1 MSLILEQLS
10 ERAQTLPPDERA
22 QLAEE
27 LIRSLSA
34 EPDST
39 VEEAWS
45 AEIGRRVCE
54 IQNGSAPTA
63 AVTDLIARIRRSFI

>member
-27 LIRSLSA
+27 LIRSLSPESDA
-34 EPDST
+34 T

-45 AEIGRRVCE
+45 AEIGRRVSE
-54 IQNGSAPTA
+54 IQNGSAPSA
-63 AVTDLIARIRRSFI
+63 SVTDLIARIRRSFI